1 MVFTSSLRSNSDRA
15 DFCNCWVLRDGGNR
29 TKSAKITLPVH
40 GRKHTTKRYWCE
52 GRASSI
58 APLSYEEPIA
68 SVLNVSTMKSIT
80 ESASSCLML
89 ALMAL
94 VVGRDLRY

>member
-68 SVLNVSTMKSIT
+68 SGGTECQYNEKHNRVGLVLPY
-80 ESASSCLML
+80 ASLDGLSCWP
-89 ALMAL
+89 
-94 VVGRDLRY
+94 